1 MNIIA
6 DKSKAEYMQKRRTNK
21 KTFSVLID
29 KDKIEKLEQRLNEIK
44 KSKTAWLEEKI
55 DEETKK

>member
-1 MNIIA
+1 
-6 DKSKAEYMQKRRTNK
+6 MQKRRINK